1 MSQVFTK
8 EMPKQPVTL
17 ATPKSARISTGSG
30 GPMNVK
36 GVPLSPASVRQSVS
50 RGCCGAKQR

>member
-8 EMPKQPVTL
+8 QMPKQPVTL
-17 ATPKSARISTGSG
+17 ATPKSAAISTGNG
-30 GPMNVK
+30 GPGNVRS
-36 GVPLSPASVRQSVS
+36 VPMSPASVRSSVA